1 MRGFAKAILITII
14 VTVSFMIFTNFIY
27 FFPWYTTL
35 IVETFHVSQIVASD
49 NYLKENL
56 KDKVLKDLRDRPIYR
71 KKASQ
76 IEISANKT
84 QKKPDDEVEHSAE
97 GGKVELYEDVQNE
110 DKPYRQRGESVT
122 VTISAVYPLSIKLW
136 GKELE
141 REIPVSFTLR
151 TVGLK
156 HYKDLPYCEYLDA
169 TEKIEKCDQ
178 S

>member
-1 MRGFAKAILITII
+1 MRGFAKAILISII

-49 NYLKENL
+49 NYLK
-56 KDKVLKDLRDRPIYR
+56 KDLKKEVLDKLKDRPIYR
-71 KKASQ
+71 KKANR

-84 QKKPDDEVEHSAE
+84 RANLDDEIKHSAE
-97 GGKVELYEDVQNE
+97 GEDLEPDKYFNDE

-122 VTISAVYPLSIKLW
+122 VTVSAVYPLSIRLW

-141 REIPVSFTLR
+141 REIPVSFTLK
-151 TVGLK
+151 TIGLK
-156 HYKDLPYCEYLDA
+156 HYKDLPYCEYLDP
-169 TEKIEKCDQ
+169 IEKCGQ
-178 S
+178 P